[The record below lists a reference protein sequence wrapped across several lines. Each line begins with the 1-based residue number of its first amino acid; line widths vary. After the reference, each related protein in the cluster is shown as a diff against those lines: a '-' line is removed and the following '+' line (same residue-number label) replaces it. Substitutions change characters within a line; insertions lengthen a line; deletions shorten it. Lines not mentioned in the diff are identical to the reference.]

1 MQRRFNSC
9 LLRFWDRADGTVRI
23 EIEHIQE
30 GARVVVDSTAVAL
43 RWIDAHATTDRTSAA
58 IEHAADLMGNG
69 PAEDSELGWSESDPT
84 NQEKPSP

>member
-1 MQRRFNSC
+1 MQRRLNSF

-43 RWIDAHATTDRTSAA
+43 SWIDARATADRARELLDDEGDPPRNGTTSRN
-58 IEHAADLMGNG
+58 E
-69 PAEDSELGWSESDPT
+69 PP
-84 NQEKPSP
+84 P